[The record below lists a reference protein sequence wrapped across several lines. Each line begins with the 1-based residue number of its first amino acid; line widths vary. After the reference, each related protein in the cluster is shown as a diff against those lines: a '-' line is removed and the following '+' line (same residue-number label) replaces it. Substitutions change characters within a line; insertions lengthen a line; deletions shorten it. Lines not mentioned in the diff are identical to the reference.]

1 MKLTFGAY
9 ERSAPNHKIIM
20 NGNNITNFVEVIFEK
35 MLLCVCGM
43 SEGGRREVSV
53 DALTSRV
60 TWKVPIFILRSASDV
75 YQ

>member
-53 DALTSRV
+53 DAVTSSDV
-60 TWKVPIFILRSASDV
+60 ESSNTYFLRSASDV